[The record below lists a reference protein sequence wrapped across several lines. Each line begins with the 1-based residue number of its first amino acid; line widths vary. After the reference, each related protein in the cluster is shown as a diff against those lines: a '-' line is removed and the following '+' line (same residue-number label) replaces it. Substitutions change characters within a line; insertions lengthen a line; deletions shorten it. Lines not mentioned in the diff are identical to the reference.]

1 MMEADMTE
9 RRKVLRSDFDIN
21 MLRAIE
27 VFMAVAEMN
36 QVTAAAQAL
45 GVTQSAASQHLRN
58 LETAFDVTLFDRSAR
73 PLRLTHQGEV
83 LRRRAGRILNE
94 VEDLKSDFRRMS
106 AASIPILRVG
116 MLASIATTLT
126 PGLTGF
132 VSKVL
137 KIPELSLS
145 AGLAH
150 DHMSALNTRRL
161 DMIVTSEPV
170 IDHSNFETH
179 PIVNEPFFLI
189 LPSKYKGDVD
199 DVEAIS
205 KELPFIRFSAAAPVG
220 RRTDQHLQRLRL
232 NLPRVM
238 EADRSSM
245 VVAGVSAGRGF
256 AVLSPSLLID
266 ALVEGMPLRIVPLP
280 FAGFRRSISLVARRG
295 ELGDLPLRTAA
306 ACRTILGDHY
316 ELHFANQRDQIV
328 FSGATEQH

>member
-1 MMEADMTE
+1 MTE
-9 RRKVLRSDFDIN
+9 QTAARRSDFDFN

-45 GVTQSAASQHLRN
+45 GVTQSAASQHLKN
-58 LETAFDVTLFDRSAR
+58 LEIAFDVTLFDRSER

-106 AASIPILRVG
+106 AASIPILRIG

-132 VSKVL
+132 VSRVL
-137 KIPELSLS
+137 GIPELSLS

-150 DHMSALNTRRL
+150 EHMMALNTRRL
-161 DMIVTSEPV
+161 DMIITSEPA
-170 IDHSNFETH
+170 IDHNNFESH
-179 PIVNEPFFLI
+179 PIVNEPFYLI
-189 LPSKYKGDVD
+189 LSKKFCGATD
-199 DVEAIS
+199 DVEAIA
-205 KELPFIRFSAAAPVG
+205 KELPFIRFSAEAPVG

-245 VVAGVSAGRGF
+245 VVAGVSANQGF

-266 ALVEGMPLRIVPLP
+266 ALVEGMPLRIAPLP

-295 ELGDLPLRTAA
+295 ELGDLPQRTAA
-306 ACRTILGDHY
+306 ACRTILSDHY
-316 ELHFANQRDQIV
+316 ERHFSEQSDQII
-328 FSGATEQH
+328 FAETAEQH